1 MKKRLFAL
9 LLVLVMGLSL
19 VACSAPAAESP
30 SPSPSG
36 SANPTENPSPSPSGS
51 ADPAIEADLTQDVLT
66 FAAGD
71 LADGEPLLS
80 VNGTPVSNSLLLYW
94 SFLCCSYYE
103 AQLYYYGLPLSLY
116 GDAIVGESYNLAAYY
131 TVLARKAEEMGC
143 ILTDE
148 QLADIKEELA
158 ANSDQIKTLYGMDDE
173 ELLFIYSLESL
184 YDNLSE
190 MLVSDPTEEDL
201 NNYAYQ
207 VKHIL
212 IATAASA
219 ADGVVTLNNGDTV
232 EYDGTAEEYNAEALA
247 KAESILAQ
255 IRASADPAA
264 TFDVLMS
271 EHSQDGR
278 DSEGNLLSPDG
289 YTATPGQMVPE
300 FEQTAFSIAIGEISD
315 VVESD
320 CGYHII
326 LRGEVEDLDEYED
339 GWVMAQMNTLS
350 SQWLAEAE
358 VVMSDALTADRLLT
372 AYERYVAWQTA
383 YMAQQSS
390 AQAE

>member
-30 SPSPSG
+30 SPSESTDP
-36 SANPTENPSPSPSGS
+36 AETPSPSPSES
-51 ADPAIEADLTQDVLT
+51 ADPAIEADLTQNVLT

-71 LADGEPLLS
+71 LVGGEPLLT
-80 VNGTPVSNSLLLYW
+80 VDGIPVSNSLLLYW

-103 AQLYYYGLPLSLY
+103 AQLYYYGLPLSLD

-131 TVLARKAEEMGC
+131 TVLARKAEELGC

-148 QLADIKEELA
+148 QLADIKEEPA
-158 ANSDQIKTLYGMDDE
+158 VNSDQIKPLYGMDDE
-173 ELLFIYSLESL
+173 DLLFIYSLESL

-207 VKHIL
+207 AKHIL

-219 ADGVVTLNNGDTV
+219 ADGVVTLNTGDTV

-247 KAESILAQ
+247 KAEDILAQ

-264 TFDVLMS
+264 TFDVLMN

-278 DSEGNLLSPDG
+278 DSDGNLLTPDG
-289 YTATPGQMVPE
+289 YTTTPGQMVPE

-315 VVESD
+315 VVESNY
-320 CGYHII
+320 GYHII
-326 LRGEVEDLDEYED
+326 LRGEVEDLDEYAD
-339 GWVMAQMNTLS
+339 SWVMAQMDTLS

-358 VVMSDALTADRLLT
+358 VVMSDALTADRMLT

-383 YMAQQSS
+383 YMAQQNS

>member
-30 SPSPSG
+30 SPSESTDP
-36 SANPTENPSPSPSGS
+36 AETPSPSPSES
-51 ADPAIEADLTQDVLT
+51 ADPAIEADLTQNVLT

-71 LADGEPLLS
+71 LVGGEPLLT
-80 VNGTPVSNSLLLYW
+80 VDGIPVSNSLLLYW

-131 TVLARKAEEMGC
+131 TVLARKAEELGC

-148 QLADIKEELA
+148 QLADIKEEPA
-158 ANSDQIKTLYGMDDE
+158 VNSDQIKPLYGMDDE
-173 ELLFIYSLESL
+173 DLLFIYSLESL

-207 VKHIL
+207 AKHIL

-219 ADGVVTLNNGDTV
+219 ADGVVTLNTGDTV

-247 KAESILAQ
+247 KAEDILAQ

-264 TFDVLMS
+264 TFDVLMN

-278 DSEGNLLSPDG
+278 DSDGNLLTPDG
-289 YTATPGQMVPE
+289 YTTTPGQMVPE

-315 VVESD
+315 VVESNY
-320 CGYHII
+320 GYHII
-326 LRGEVEDLDEYED
+326 LRGEVEDLDEYAD
-339 GWVMAQMNTLS
+339 SWVMAQMDTLS

-358 VVMSDALTADRLLT
+358 VVMSDALTADRMLT

-383 YMAQQSS
+383 YMVQQNS